1 MSYEE
6 DKDAYANLSNP
17 RITTS
22 SCRVTLP
29 NTPLPS
35 ISKRISKNKIHKKK
49 SRITIAFE
57 KENND
62 EDTKSSSSN
71 SQEDNLESSGLVS
84 INITVVVGT
93 TLKTVSFVVK
103 NSYQLKVII
112 QKSIDELN
120 KLSVKEK
127 VLFSLIE
134 DFECYV
140 LKPAK
145 KSGKPNSD
153 MPPFCDDISILDTGS
168 TKLALC
174 WKEDA
179 EEFVSMYERAK
190 PKKLCNNKC
199 IIF

>member
-22 SCRVTLP
+22 STRVTLP

-35 ISKRISKNKIHKKK
+35 YQKRISKNQIHKKK

-71 SQEDNLESSGLVS
+71 SQEDTLESSGLVS
-84 INITVVVGT
+84 INITVMVGT
-93 TLKTVSFVVK
+93 ALKTVSFVVK

-120 KLSVKEK
+120 KLFVKEK
-127 VLFSLIE
+127 VLFRLIE

-145 KSGKPNSD
+145 KSGKPKSD

-168 TKLALC
+168 TNFALC
-174 WKEDA
+174 WKEDPDD
-179 EEFVSMYERAK
+179 FVSMYERAK

-199 IIF
+199 LIF

>member
-1 MSYEE
+1 MSFFHINSEY
-6 DKDAYANLSNP
+6 LSK
-17 RITTS
+17 
-22 SCRVTLP
+22 RVTLP

-35 ISKRISKNKIHKKK
+35 YQKRISKNQIHKKK
-49 SRITIAFE
+49 SRITIAFA

-71 SQEDNLESSGLVS
+71 SQEDTLESSGLVS
-84 INITVVVGT
+84 INITVMVGT
-93 TLKTVSFVVK
+93 ALKTVSFVVK

-120 KLSVKEK
+120 KLFVKEK
-127 VLFSLIE
+127 VLFRLIE

-145 KSGKPNSD
+145 KSGKPKSD

-168 TKLALC
+168 TNFATVFQ
-174 WKEDA
+174 D
-179 EEFVSMYERAK
+179 F
-190 PKKLCNNKC
+190 
-199 IIF
+199 IIISQIRYR